1 MRKSYKIIVLYL
13 ALLGLA
19 LSTMISLWPYQKQKN
34 IPKRDLSEI
43 RKEGV
48 LRIVTEYNPEDT
60 SGYQYEFSRGISK
73 LSGLEIQLQME
84 NSYTNSLKALNQQQ
98 ADIIIWD
105 KLNTKEVSF
114 SKCTLRKESTVLS
127 DSLKLWLK
135 QLRQNGNY
143 N

>member
-60 SGYQYEFSRGISK
+60 SGYHY
-73 LSGLEIQLQME
+73 
-84 NSYTNSLKALNQQQ
+84 
-98 ADIIIWD
+98 
-105 KLNTKEVSF
+105 
-114 SKCTLRKESTVLS
+114 
-127 DSLKLWLK
+127 
-135 QLRQNGNY
+135 
-143 N
+143 